1 MNTTVIEKKFNEMGA
16 RVKINQPNHRR
27 HLNAD
32 SNFAID
38 ILRDSEGQYFD
49 VQVKDEIDVLIA
61 DVQKKDRHLLLMT
74 KDPTENVHK
83 PEIRRF
89 LCGHDEREWFTAAIP
104 GTVSTVIQAKQALKP
119 TELQRLETLGGVK
132 AKHLQKRRRKL
143 ESGGKIIRQGEFM
156 FVPEPNLKVN
166 ENRALDLVFRNE
178 PLSRGGN
185 RRAGKPHMAQFLH
198 RRGGENVY
206 VRGSRVISVA
216 DYEKMTDSK
225 EKRNWR
231 LMKRNPTAFVKGK
244 IIHSDHATVYLGD
257 VWHRVLV
264 NTENQAKGQE
274 NVVFL
279 D

>member
-16 RVKINQPNHRR
+16 RVKINKSNPRR
-27 HLNAD
+27 RLNSN

-38 ILRDSEGQYFD
+38 ILRDSDGQYFD
-49 VQVKDEIDVLIA
+49 VQVKNEIEVLIS

-83 PEIRRF
+83 PEIKRF

-104 GTVSTVIQAKQALKP
+104 GAISTVIQAKQALKP
-119 TELQRLETLGGVK
+119 ANLQHIELLGGVK
-132 AKHLQKRRRKL
+132 AKDLQKRRRKL
-143 ESGGKIIRQGEFM
+143 ASGGKIIRQGEFM

-178 PLSRGGN
+178 PLNRGGQ
-185 RRAGKPHMAQFLH
+185 RVGKPHTAQFLH

-216 DYEKMTDSK
+216 DYEKITDSK

-231 LMKRNPTAFVKGK
+231 LMKRNPAAFVKGK
-244 IIHSDHATVYLGD
+244 ITHSDHATVYLGD
-257 VWHRVLV
+257 VWHRVVV
-264 NTENQAKGQE
+264 NTEGNAKGSE